1 MVAVSPLFDQE
12 PECLVNPKSDQVRLF
27 NVAFILFKLN
37 IILKSRPHI
46 KRVTPNRFLI
56 SPLTLFRLKTGWSR
70 GFKLSRSTQY
80 KNASAWEILIILHK
94 Y

>member
-37 IILKSRPHI
+37 IILKIRPHI

-56 SPLTLFRLKTGWSR
+56 SPLTLFRLKTG
-70 GFKLSRSTQY
+70 LSRSTQY